1 LRKTLIQQGRE
12 DVRKLFAKLTRT
24 WPDRFTA
31 ARFALAIGL
40 VLAAAGAEAQNE
52 PQKLVIGY
60 LRAPLPA
67 RMPISLIE
75 RPADDNGLAGAQLAI
90 EDNNTTGKFTKQE
103 YLLQD
108 TTVGNPQQARD
119 ALGKFAAEGIRF
131 VVADLP
137 ADALLAVADAAAK
150 DNILVFNVGSTDD
163 ALRQDQCRAN
173 IIHVAPSRSMLA
185 DALAQYLAV
194 KKWTRWFLIVGS
206 HDADK
211 QYAEDI
217 KRAAQRF
224 GAQIVEER
232 EFKDTGGARTTDSGL
247 AQVESQMAVFTQSA
261 PEHHVVVVADES
273 QVFGPYVP
281 FHTWSPAPV
290 AGTDG
295 LRPTSWSPAH
305 DQWGAVQLQD
315 RFIARFHRWMTEEDM
330 QAWTAVRMIGEGG
343 TRTNSTDPAKMQE
356 FIKGPHF
363 EVAAFKGQKLTLRA
377 WDLQLRQPILLADG
391 RMVASVSPQP
401 GFLHQNSTLDT
412 LGFDEPETK
421 CRL

>member
-1 LRKTLIQQGRE
+1 MNVRE
-12 DVRKLFAKLTRT
+12 LLAFAALPR
-24 WPDRFTA
+24 PRRYPA
-31 ARFALAIGL
+31 APLLLLMALA
-40 VLAAAGAEAQNE
+40 LAGFSGGAEAQDK
-52 PQKLVIGY
+52 PQKVVIGY
-60 LRAPLPA
+60 LRAPPPT
-67 RMPISLIE
+67 RMPIALIE
-75 RPADDNGLAGAQLAI
+75 RPAKDNGLAGAQLAI

-103 YLLQD
+103 YALED
-108 TTVGNPQQARD
+108 AAVSDPQQATD

-137 ADALLAVADAAAK
+137 ADVLLAVADAAAR
-150 DNILVFNVGSTDD
+150 DDILVFNAGSTDD
-163 ALRQDQCRAN
+163 ALRQEQCRAN
-173 IIHVAPSRSMLA
+173 VIHVAPSRSMLA
-185 DALAQYLAV
+185 DALAQYLVV

-211 QYAEDI
+211 EYGDDV

-224 GAQIVEER
+224 GAEIVEER

-315 RFIARFHRWMTEEDM
+315 RFVASFHRWMTEKDM

-356 FIKGPHF
+356 FIRGPHF
-363 EVAAFKGQKLTLRA
+363 EVAAFKGQKLTLRS
-377 WDLQLRQPILLADG
+377 WDQQLRQPILLADG
-391 RMVASVSPQP
+391 RMVVSVSPQP
-401 GFLHQNSTLDT
+401 GFLHQSSTLDT

>member
-1 LRKTLIQQGRE
+1 
-12 DVRKLFAKLTRT
+12 VRKLLAFAALPR
-24 WPDRFTA
+24 PDRLSA
-31 ARFALAIGL
+31 ASL
-40 VLAAAGAEAQNE
+40 VLATALAFAAVSAGAQAQNQA
-52 PQKLVIGY
+52 QKVVIGY

-67 RMPISLIE
+67 RTPISLIE
-75 RPADDNGLAGAQLAI
+75 RPAEDNGLAGAQLAV

-103 YLLQD
+103 YELKD
-108 TTVGNPQQARD
+108 AAVSDPQQATD
-119 ALGKFAAEGIRF
+119 ALGKFTAEGIRF

-137 ADALLAVADAAAK
+137 ANTLLAVADAAAK
-150 DNILVFNVGSTDD
+150 DNVLVFNAGSTDD
-163 ALRQDQCRAN
+163 SLRQEQCRAN
-173 IIHVAPSRSMLA
+173 VIHVAPSRSMLA
-185 DALAQYLAV
+185 DALAQYLVV
-194 KKWTRWFLIVGS
+194 KKWTRWLLIVGS

-217 KRAAQRF
+217 KRGAQRF
-224 GAQIVEER
+224 GAEVVEER

-315 RFIARFHRWMTEEDM
+315 RFIARFHRWMTEKDM

-343 TRTNSTDPAKMQE
+343 TRTNSTDSAKMQE

-363 EVAAFKGQKLTLRA
+363 EVAAFKGQKLTLRG
-377 WDLQLRQPILLADG
+377 WDHQLRQPILLADG
-391 RMVASVSPQP
+391 RMVVSVSPQP
-401 GFLHQNSTLDT
+401 GFLHQSSTLDT

>member
-1 LRKTLIQQGRE
+1 
-12 DVRKLFAKLTRT
+12 VRKLLAFAALPR
-24 WPDRFTA
+24 PDRLSA
-31 ARFALAIGL
+31 ASL
-40 VLAAAGAEAQNE
+40 VLATALAFAAVSAGAQAQNQA
-52 PQKLVIGY
+52 QKVVIGY

-67 RMPISLIE
+67 RTPISLIE
-75 RPADDNGLAGAQLAI
+75 RPAEDNGLAGAQLAV

-103 YLLQD
+103 YELKD
-108 TTVGNPQQARD
+108 AAVSDPQQATD
-119 ALGKFAAEGIRF
+119 ALGKFTAEGIRF

-137 ADALLAVADAAAK
+137 ANTLLAVADAAAK
-150 DNILVFNVGSTDD
+150 DNVLVFNAGSTDD
-163 ALRQDQCRAN
+163 SLRQEQCRAN
-173 IIHVAPSRSMLA
+173 VIHVAPSSSMLA
-185 DALAQYLAV
+185 DALAQYLVV
-194 KKWTRWFLIVGS
+194 KKWTRWLLIVGS

-217 KRAAQRF
+217 KRGAQRF
-224 GAQIVEER
+224 GAEVVEER

-315 RFIARFHRWMTEEDM
+315 RFIARFHRWMTEKDM

-343 TRTNSTDPAKMQE
+343 TRTNSTDSAKMQE

-363 EVAAFKGQKLTLRA
+363 EVAAFKGQKLTLRG
-377 WDLQLRQPILLADG
+377 WDHQLRQPILLADG
-391 RMVASVSPQP
+391 RMVVSVSPQP
-401 GFLHQNSTLDT
+401 GFLHQSSTLDT

>member
-1 LRKTLIQQGRE
+1 MT
-12 DVRKLFAKLTRT
+12 
-24 WPDRFTA
+24 
-31 ARFALAIGL
+31 
-40 VLAAAGAEAQNE
+40 
-52 PQKLVIGY
+52 IGY
-60 LRAPLPA
+60 LRAPPPT
-67 RMPISLIE
+67 RTPISLIE
-75 RPADDNGLAGAQLAI
+75 RPAKDNGLAGAELAI

-103 YLLQD
+103 YAIED
-108 TTVGNPQQARD
+108 ASVSDPQQATD

-150 DNILVFNVGSTDD
+150 DSILVFNAGAADD
-163 ALRQDQCRAN
+163 ALRQEECRAN
-173 IIHVAPSRSMLA
+173 VIHVAPSRSMLA
-185 DALAQYLAV
+185 DALAQYLVV

-211 QYAEDI
+211 EYAEDI
-217 KRAAQRF
+217 KRSAQRF
-224 GAQIVEER
+224 GAKIVEER

-247 AQVESQMAVFTQSA
+247 AQVEAQMAVFTQSA

-295 LRPTSWSPAH
+295 LRPSSWSPAH

-315 RFIARFHRWMTEEDM
+315 RFMQRFHRWMTEKDM

-356 FIKGPHF
+356 FIEGPNF
-363 EVAAFKGQKLTLRA
+363 EVAAFKGQKLTLRS
-377 WDLQLRQPILLADG
+377 WDHQLRQPILLADG
-391 RMVASVSPQP
+391 RMVVSVSPQP
-401 GFLHQNSTLDT
+401 GFLHQSSTLDT

-421 CRL
+421 CSL